1 MEGMTKM
8 KLTLYKRDNCSL
20 CDEALVM
27 LEWLQEDYPIEL
39 EQIDITGD
47 EDLEAKYLFEIPVLI
62 HEGEVI
68 SQGRYDDNKVEDFV
82 KYTLKSKKNV

>member
-1 MEGMTKM
+1 MKNV
-8 KLTLYKRDNCSL
+8 KLTLYKRENCSL
-20 CDEALVM
+20 CDEAVVM

-47 EDLEAKYLFEIPVLI
+47 EALEAAYLFEIPVLI
-62 HEGEVI
+62 HEGQVI

-82 KYTLKSKKNV
+82 KYTLTSKKNV